1 MHHSRS
7 VSTAKLFFVAVVLLM
22 FVLPLMTGCDFIDQL
37 IEQIMGGGTPGGSTA
52 NAPTAVMTV
61 VLDDALVSAGLNPD
75 LRPPVAYQFNGATSL
90 NEDGVPITDPIAG
103 FHELSWDYG
112 DGMVIPFTPSKST
125 RHLYRAEGPHTAS
138 LTVRGASGATD
149 TVYQTIT
156 LGPGWLEIVSL
167 ATTPRPD
174 DGDFLVTVVAR
185 NQSNQALTAFSL
197 DLLFNGTWLIGRFN
211 GGVLGPGNPPDRLI
225 PGGTATFTTAI
236 GNWTGTLVARS
247 GPCTALPVGQ

>member
-7 VSTAKLFFVAVVLLM
+7 VSTAKLFFVAVVLLV

-112 DGMVIPFTPSKST
+112 DGMVVPFTPSKST
-125 RHLYRAEGPHTAS
+125 RHVYRAEGPHTAS
-138 LTVRGASGATD
+138 LTVRGATGATD

-156 LGPGWLEIVSL
+156 LGPGWLEIVNL
-167 ATTPRPD
+167 TTDPLPD
-174 DGDFLVTVVAR
+174 GRFLVTVAVR
-185 NQSNQALTAFSL
+185 NQSNQSLTSFSI
-197 DLLFNGTWLIGRFN
+197 DLLTDGSNWSIGLGN
-211 GGVLGPGNPPDRLI
+211 PVLGPGNPPDRLI
-225 PGGTATFTTAI
+225 PGGSAILTTST
-236 GNWTGTLVARS
+236 GSWTGTLTARS
-247 GPCTALPVGQ
+247 GPCTPLPVGQ